1 MPLISKIFEKKLFIN
16 RLNFFL
22 KIFYHQNSVNLEKP
36 ILNSLKNWLKCLD
49 KSGVAGNVLIDL
61 RKAYNFLPHDLL
73 LAKLSAYGFDESA
86 ITLIASYQHVKIGS
100 TFSSYLEILG
110 GAPQGSILGLI
121 LFNVFIN
128 DFIFFIQETEVS
140 NFADDTTLYS
150 CSPNF
155 EESTLKL
162 SNGTHLILNR
172 FRINS
177 MVENP
182 TKFQIMF
189 LGPNIDSSKIKFMI
203 EKESKVQK

>member
-1 MPLISKIFEKKLFIN
+1 M
-16 RLNFFL
+16 
-22 KIFYHQNSVNLEKP
+22 
-36 ILNSLKNWLKCLD
+36 KNWQKCLD
-49 KSGVAGNVLIDL
+49 KSGVVGTVLMDL
-61 RKAYNFLPHDLL
+61 SKAYDCLPHDLL

-86 ITLIASYQHVKIGS
+86 ITLIANYLSNRYQHVKIGS

-155 EESTLKL
+155 EERTLKL

-182 TKFQIMF
+182 TKLHIMF
-189 LGPNIDSSKIKFMI
+189 LGPNIDSSKITFMI